1 MEKLGRA
8 VWLPDSVSF
17 QSVYVAPLTL
27 PRFILINMIGL
38 ELALRPGKEGASI
51 VEYKRTKNAS
61 IKQEGDKGEHRE
73 QGHQDAEEGGHH
85 SGSSDATVG
94 PEEDIQPH
102 KSIFTFENVNYTVPV
117 KGGSRQLLTN
127 CRGMVKPGRMVA
139 LMGASGAGKTTLLS
153 ALCQRLDEAEG
164 DYALDGQPLPPAFQR
179 MVGFAEQ
186 ADVHDEWSTVR
197 EAFRFS
203 AILRQPRDVSKE
215 DKYRYVETVIDLL
228 ELRDYAEARIGKYVN
243 SVVSA
248 EGLSSP
254 FRVWLVH

>member
-1 MEKLGRA
+1 
-8 VWLPDSVSF
+8 
-17 QSVYVAPLTL
+17 
-27 PRFILINMIGL
+27 MIGL

-51 VEYKRTKNAS
+51 VEYKRTKNAA
-61 IKQEGDKGEHRE
+61 INQKGDKEDTRQ
-73 QGHQDAEEGGHH
+73 QGHQNAEEGRHN
-85 SGSSDATVG
+85 SGSSDGTVR

-153 ALCQRLDEAEG
+153 ALCQRLSTASG
-164 DYALDGQPLPPAFQR
+164 DFQLDGQPLPPAFQR

-215 DKYRYVETVIDLL
+215 DKHRYVETVIDLL
-228 ELRDYAEARIGKYVN
+228 ELRDYAEARIGELLGLNNRYR
-243 SVVSA
+243 A
-248 EGLSSP
+248 ELN
-254 FRVWLVH
+254 LVP